1 MRTNQ
6 QELGTERTD
15 KAESGIRQHSGA
27 NENTEPC
34 HVKMPDI
41 FTAPSQPKRWVAHRK
56 AEIVTA
62 VRGGYLSLS
71 EACLRYALSIEEY
84 LSWEREIDISGLQGL
99 RMNRT
104 QQRRRTGLSSADR

>member
-34 HVKMPDI
+34 QVKMPDI
-41 FTAPSQPKRWVAHRK
+41 FSAPSQPKRWVAHRK

-84 LSWEREIDISGLQGL
+84 LTWQHGIDLFGLAGL
-99 RMNRT
+99 RVDGP
-104 QQRRRTGLSSADR
+104 QHRRHGKTKTAG